1 MMPIVLRRYLRD
13 SVRIETYVQQR
24 FRSSEQPS
32 DDDVLRY
39 DKEHP
44 GEFTLNGVRR
54 LIDEV
59 RAQQRERVIATRHGQ
74 AIDAWPEGLRR
85 RSTVSVVYVPGR

>member
-24 FRSSEQPS
+24 FRSSEQPP

-59 RAQQRERVIATRHGQ
+59 RAQQRERVIATRHGH
-74 AIDAWPEGLRR
+74 AWPEGLRR